1 MLHLYASVLYI
12 IFYLVNMMR
21 STIHSEDFNS
31 KTEGEKMLKLQKS
44 LFLKLL
50 VLGYIAQG

>member
-31 KTEGEKMLKLQKS
+31 KTEGKNVEITKKS